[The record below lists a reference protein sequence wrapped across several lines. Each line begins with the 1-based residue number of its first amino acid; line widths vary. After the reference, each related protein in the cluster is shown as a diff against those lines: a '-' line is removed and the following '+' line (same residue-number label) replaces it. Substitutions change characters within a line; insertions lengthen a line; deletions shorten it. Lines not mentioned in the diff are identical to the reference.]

1 MSPIDRR
8 TEHGFTLLEVLA
20 AIMVLSLI
28 AFSLGAAMSGG
39 RSRAVLSDAQSSL
52 DEALIAARSA
62 AQTRGVTTFVSFDLA
77 GRRLRIS
84 TLSSWRLLPQEIS
97 ISLVTANELTFAG
110 LPTIAFL
117 PDGTSSG
124 GDITMSIGAQY
135 VVRRIDWLTG
145 ALLDGDS

>member
-8 TEHGFTLLEVLA
+8 TEQGFTLLEVLT
-20 AIMVLSLI
+20 AIMILSLL
-28 AFSLGAAMSGG
+28 ALSLGASMSGG

-52 DEALIAARSA
+52 DEALIAARST

-84 TLSSWRLLPQEIS
+84 TSSSWRLLPQQIS
-97 ISLVTANELTFAG
+97 ISLVTASELTVADM
-110 LPTIAFL
+110 PTVAFL

-124 GDITMSIGAQY
+124 ADITMSIGAQF